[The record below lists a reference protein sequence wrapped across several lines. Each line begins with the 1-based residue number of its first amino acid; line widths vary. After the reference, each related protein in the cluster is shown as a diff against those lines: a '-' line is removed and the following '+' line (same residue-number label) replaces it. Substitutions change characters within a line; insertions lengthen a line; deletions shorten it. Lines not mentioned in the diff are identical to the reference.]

1 MIILNCPHCSEPVTA
16 SPGMRATARVRCPLC
31 LTEYA
36 LAEALQKLPPA
47 LIALDEPG
55 AEESGELQL
64 EPAWD
69 ARGGESSSGATWMT
83 SDPGSA
89 AATGPRVVTRAR
101 PKRPAK
107 SPLVE
112 VIKVVAGGVAGLV
125 IAVLVL
131 WWFPVERLRR
141 DPLQLGPKVGAIP
154 WLKFIVPVSFRPKS
168 LVEEDGESNS
178 TRVPPREPKFGG
190 PFGAPAGAK
199 PTDNSSG
206 ITTLG
211 GQVDWNEVL
220 KSKQELA
227 EPDTPKPSA
236 KKPGAAKPKASVK
249 PRASDDQAPVV
260 DDRDDTKSSAK
271 DPLNLNLDLLD
282 PGRPAG
288 AAKPAKKV
296 TPAADSAPSEPAKPA
311 TPKVKDDEPAASDD
325 ETDEPLKP
333 TDKPA
338 TPTDSSPAKPV
349 DAKPSAP
356 TSSDSPPASP
366 N

>member
-1 MIILNCPHCSEPVTA
+1 
-16 SPGMRATARVRCPLC
+16 
-31 LTEYA
+31 
-36 LAEALQKLPPA
+36 
-47 LIALDEPG
+47 
-55 AEESGELQL
+55 
-64 EPAWD
+64 
-69 ARGGESSSGATWMT
+69 
-83 SDPGSA
+83 
-89 AATGPRVVTRAR
+89 
-101 PKRPAK
+101 
-107 SPLVE
+107 
-112 VIKVVAGGVAGLV
+112 
-125 IAVLVL
+125 VLVL

-141 DPLQLGPKVGAIP
+141 DPLQLGPKIGAIP

-190 PFGAPAGAK
+190 PFGATAGGE

-227 EPDTPKPSA
+227 DPATPKAPA
-236 KKPGAAKPKASVK
+236 KKPGAAKPKGSVK

-260 DDRDDTKSSAK
+260 DDRDDAKSSAK

-282 PGRPAG
+282 PARPAG
-288 AAKPAKKV
+288 SAKPAKKV
-296 TPAADSAPSEPAKPA
+296 TPAADAAPSEPAKPA
-311 TPKVKDDEPAASDD
+311 TPKVNDDEPAESDE

-349 DAKPSAP
+349 DAKPVDAKPSAPAP
-356 TSSDSPPASP
+356 TSSDSPPSSP